1 MEDHTLC
8 SATRTV
14 VNAYRK
20 TNDTL
25 LLDQMKRTSNYSHE
39 QCMYSSLTS
48 KVSNELKLF
57 LLFSPFCKV
66 GRWGLGR
73 VCHFIFLTAQCRW
86 LGFEKLRLLS
96 GISLSNPSRKPAF

>member
-25 LLDQMKRTSNYSHE
+25 LLDQMKRTSNQSHE
-39 QCMYSSLTS
+39 QCMYSSL
-48 KVSNELKLF
+48 
-57 LLFSPFCKV
+57 
-66 GRWGLGR
+66 
-73 VCHFIFLTAQCRW
+73 
-86 LGFEKLRLLS
+86 LRLVT
-96 GISLSNPSRKPAF
+96 SLNYSSYFPPFVK